1 MIFSQH
7 QMKLTYS
14 FMTQADES
22 TLKSLIAGI
31 QTSRLKT
38 IYKTI
43 ERSLLNR
50 EYLHENRCSICN
62 LHFINIEE
70 GVSICDSCIAEG

>member
-1 MIFSQH
+1 MIFSTK
-7 QMKLTYS
+7 QMQLTYS
-14 FMTQADES
+14 FMTNSDET

-43 ERSLLNR
+43 ERSLINR
-50 EYLHENRCSICN
+50 EYLHENRCEICN
-62 LHFINIEE
+62 LHFINVEE
-70 GVSICDSCIAEG
+70 GISICDTCLAE